1 MNNTSDL
8 SWPQSEQQFEPMI
21 PTGDE
26 ELSNLLNLDLDINFP
41 TFESNVESSQNH
53 VQSAEGAHNA
63 HTQQQ
68 QFQANRAATENVYR
82 QEQLAHMQDTH
93 SRLANGM
100 RHQQHMHGMA
110 ELPPTSNGFAPM
122 NIQAS
127 YSHQQQPHPHQF
139 HEGQGLPFQQH
150 QQTLP
155 HHHFVPPTPNS
166 MELQGDREK
175 YLARVDPNALDH
187 RYQLRHNDPMSFTP
201 LVSPAV
207 TPHEA
212 NFQIPPE
219 FTVPGAYFSPLSS
232 PMLEAQRNSQRTVT
246 SNPRHTAS
254 PATTSPVDPDVDMQ
268 DESIGEPAKKLR
280 KKVSNPGPRSVA
292 NAARA
297 RQSPISKGQRK
308 RGAISGSNAT
318 KDVSCML
325 SDSQRTKVISN
336 RPSSAAGLTPGPT
349 QDSSEADS
357 VSPEP
362 LTEFAMRPPP
372 KPNSKTQSP
381 AILPQSQTGAPS
393 LSDGSLGSPATPASL
408 MRIQQQQQVDTTGG
422 ALLPTSS
429 ATGGVQPAQQSQP
442 SLEDFALPEAAS
454 NTRPL
459 LHSLNTLALPAEDQ
473 ATPRVSAREVQGS
486 GNVTV
491 STPTAV
497 TSGISAKPS
506 PRSSA
511 IRSPT
516 APPGSSGSGSK
527 IDSKGG
533 RSNKKRNSTGSA
545 LVSPALRPKIS
556 PSIKP
561 LLPEGVNVTDE
572 HHALL
577 LASKSNY
584 QNLIDGTRLPG
595 VNYPQELSTNLTSKR
610 TSHKI
615 AEQGRRNRINTAL
628 QEMQSLL
635 PSPQIAPKDGSSS
648 AKDDSKSPV
657 DGGADSG
664 SAGGGKASG
673 SSAAQAT
680 AQSNSK
686 AATVESAIEYIKQ
699 LKREAEQ
706 RDQEIEDLRR
716 QLGQASPGAGGGPG
730 SASTKVA

>member
-187 RYQLRHNDPMSFTP
+187 RYQLRHNDP
-201 LVSPAV
+201 
-207 TPHEA
+207 
-212 NFQIPPE
+212 
-219 FTVPGAYFSPLSS
+219 
-232 PMLEAQRNSQRTVT
+232 RTVT